1 MPPPAP
7 GPVDPRRLM
16 APSLPRVLRGA
27 WRALRRRALG
37 AARPERHR
45 GDPSLFG
52 TLVDEREAWLH
63 AHLPPD
69 VARYQCDIITKA
81 CQKEMAKRLDLPV
94 ARPYLTGVHLDDALA
109 YVEERALEQVVVKP
123 NLSRSGIGC
132 KALVARDD
140 GYLDL
145 RSGRQGS
152 LAAHRRD
159 MLRAYEPL
167 GRDDAWLVE
176 ELLLPVDG
184 ALRAIDDFKLYC
196 FGGRVELIVHKRA
209 VDGGSDNS
217 IYTRDWRPVNV
228 GMDDRDTLVSQAP
241 LNGQRLVDF
250 AERASGQLFYPFI
263 RVDVYD
269 TSRGIVLGEFTPG
282 PGRRYRLNE
291 EWNAI
296 FVQRWHEAA
305 EALLEGLRSGAI
317 RPLGPPPCGDVANEL
332 DVGPAQKA
340 PTATTQSDT

>member
-1 MPPPAP
+1 VP
-7 GPVDPRRLM
+7 GTVDLRRLM
-16 APSLPRVLRGA
+16 APSVPRFVRRA
-27 WRALRRRALG
+27 WYALRRLTLRASRH
-37 AARPERHR
+37 ARRR

-63 AHLPPD
+63 AHLPHE

-81 CQKEMAKRLDLPV
+81 RQKEMAVRLGLPV
-94 ARPYLTGVHLDDALA
+94 ARPYLTGVPLDAALA
-109 YVEERALEQVVVKP
+109 FVEDRALERFVVKP

-132 KALVARDD
+132 KALVARDG

-145 RSGRQGS
+145 KRGLHGS
-152 LAAHRRD
+152 LASHRRD
-159 MLRAYEPL
+159 LLRAYEPL
-167 GRDDAWLVE
+167 GRDDDWIVE

-184 ALRAIDDFKLYC
+184 GLRSIDDFKLYC

-209 VDGGSDNS
+209 GTGGADNS

-228 GMDDRDTLVSQAP
+228 GMDDRDALVYQAP
-241 LNGQRLVDF
+241 LNGRRLVEF
-250 AERASGQLFYPFI
+250 AERAAGQLFYPFI

-269 TSRGIVLGEFTPG
+269 SSRGVVLGEFTPG

-305 EALLEGLRSGAI
+305 EALIEGLRSGAI
-317 RPLGPPPCGDVANEL
+317 TPLGPPPGGEVVDARET
-332 DVGPAQKA
+332 DQTQTS
-340 PTATTQSDT
+340 PTATAHSDA